1 MEKLS
6 DENTKLQFRNK
17 KLWEQLKILSK
28 KVDTEINKRSN
39 SESNVKKKNRTIGTE
54 ILSNIELQNAY
65 KQCEIYK
72 KEIISLRK
80 KEVWLN
86 EHKMN

>member
-54 ILSNIELQNAY
+54 IFSNIELQNAY

-86 EHKMN
+86 EHRMN

>member
-86 EHKMN
+86 EHRMN